1 MTSDNVE
8 NFILRVEL
16 YQGIEM
22 CEGKMVQLLGLSF
35 LFRIYGGRWIIER
48 FGFGI
53 GKNKKKVRIEL
64 EFELGL
70 EYSHLDLY
78 NHASCH

>member
-35 LFRIYGGRWIIER
+35 LFRIYGEG
-48 FGFGI
+48 GLLKG
-53 GKNKKKVRIEL
+53 L
-64 EFELGL
+64 DLELGKIK
-70 EYSHLDLY
+70 ESEDRIGI
-78 NHASCH
+78 